1 MVKADNVALLAAD
14 VCKVSFSTAANLS
27 ELMAAAGGGAQI
39 FMTDAGGSQR
49 SPRIS
54 ARFKSFCCSRLQTWT
69 DSPCSSLI
77 WKSAVGNSGREG
89 EGGVGRGGWMEWVSE
104 RKEGWVYGGGED
116 PSHRCK
122 QCEGRGLT
130 VHCRVLIIHS
140 PCFTGKGYKLQ
151 NLKLFS

>member
-1 MVKADNVALLAAD
+1 MSLYWLQMFVKLALAQRLTSRSWWQRRAAELRSSWRTLADRSALPAFLLALNP
-14 VCKVSFSTAANLS
+14 S
-27 ELMAAAGGGAQI
+27 AAA
-39 FMTDAGGSQR
+39 
-49 SPRIS
+49 
-54 ARFKSFCCSRLQTWT
+54 
-69 DSPCSSLI
+69 DSNLNWLAVFVSLWSGNQLLGI
-77 WKSAVGNSGREG
+77 AVEREKEELE
-89 EGGVGRGGWMEWVSE
+89 EGDGWSEWVSE

-130 VHCRVLIIHS
+130 VHCRLLIIHS